1 MPNRPIF
8 SMKPGRTAQK
18 RRLATKAVIASR
30 WNPGLSLFD
39 ELMRLYR
46 RKRFPPARVDS
57 LGLSN
62 SNAFALALADQITLQ
77 LSARGET
84 RIIAFLPGGGEEAEW
99 LGTSAGW

>member
-62 SNAFALALADQITLQ
+62 SNTFALALADQITLQ

-84 RIIAFLPGGGEEAEW
+84 RIIAFLPGGEEAEW

>member
-30 WNPGLSLFD
+30 WNPGVSLLD

-46 RKRFPPARVDS
+46 RKCFPPALVDS

-62 SNAFALALADQITLQ
+62 SNAFALALADQTTLE

-84 RIIAFLPGGGEEAEW
+84 RIIAFLPAGEEAEW
-99 LGTSAGW
+99 LGTSAGS